1 MENQK
6 LIDDHIEFLTNMEIR
21 LLRAHFAYEAEIRE
35 YYRWMFK
42 EVASHF
48 FKHGVEWQRG
58 DSDVGRMNGRGE
70 E

>member
-21 LLRAHFAYEAEIRE
+21 LLRAHFAYESEIRE

-42 EVASHF
+42 EVAAHF
-48 FKHGVEWQRG
+48 FKHGVEWEQSKREV
-58 DSDVGRMNGRGE
+58 DP
-70 E
+70 